1 MLVACSELLQNGNN
15 NNHHLGCYC
24 QIAVTVV
31 LHSLFLIIMCLA
43 ANIIIRRRRR
53 AFAELARERD
63 KKGRRSSFPRLP
75 NLPSLCCICSQQS
88 AVQREMER
96 CWYIEEHWQTHW
108 TSEQARPALAKGSL
122 FLSILI
128 RIHFVGKGEKMLI
141 DRRCS
146 TSCQAAIMAKIASR
160 SSTTVQPI

>member
-53 AFAELARERD
+53 AFAELARERNKRGVD
-63 KKGRRSSFPRLP
+63 QVFPGFPIFLV
-75 NLPSLCCICSQQS
+75 SVVYAVSSQQYK
-88 AVQREMER
+88 ER
-96 CWYIEEHWQTHW
+96 WKDVDIEEHWQTHW